1 MMVKVEYNHKTA
13 YLFVEC
19 DLTKDINPR
28 YQNLF
33 NDIEKGLFK
42 SKHKLIFV
50 SLSNRR
56 ITDEQLRK
64 QFVQLDTNLKTFDSL
79 IWKFLV

>member
-1 MMVKVEYNHKTA
+1 MVKGGNNREIQSLY
-13 YLFVEC
+13 
-19 DLTKDINPR
+19 
-28 YQNLF
+28 LF
-33 NDIEKGLFK
+33 NDIESGLFK
-42 SKHKLIFV
+42 SKHQLMFV

-56 ITDEQLRK
+56 INDDYLRK